1 MNAFA
6 LFAKRPLWAT
16 VSSDQQ
22 LNWVTYQEVFVRV
35 CAVGRGLQARLKRS
49 DFVAIGGENTP
60 EWLICDYACQIFG
73 FVSVPIHTHLTTDR
87 IQFILEQCKVS
98 LILCSTAIAE
108 RLGPDCQLPM
118 YFLDALPP
126 NPRALGVLEAEGRER
141 PLTIDPRVGDE
152 LVTVVWTSGST
163 GDAKGVMISE
173 RLYHSEISA
182 PWLLPFDLRRVFFS
196 PLAHT
201 PDRKNARKLSSFFS
215 NSVVLSLRVLADGT
229 QATICLTNGG
239 QSCLYAGPKEALFD
253 VIALVKPTAFAA
265 PPRLWNELYNQYQQR
280 LALRLNGRPETSR
293 DRDAVYAFPCCDHSL
308 RYL

>member
-1 MNAFA
+1 MFVLYEAAQPPLQMPPRLRYAATHLCSSWIIDVDLCGGCRGKLTHQHRLTRERMSADQKKLVVSQQSTTTSGVLMNAFA

-201 PDRKNARKLSSFFS
+201 TDRKNARRLSSFS
-215 NSVVLSLRVLADGT
+215 
-229 QATICLTNGG
+229 
-239 QSCLYAGPKEALFD
+239 
-253 VIALVKPTAFAA
+253 
-265 PPRLWNELYNQYQQR
+265 
-280 LALRLNGRPETSR
+280 
-293 DRDAVYAFPCCDHSL
+293 
-308 RYL
+308 